1 MPAERYL
8 CKEACSNCGKPV
20 YADEGY
26 HGISKDHYS
35 CHKDQLVKLDECIAK
50 LEGVDS
56 MLSDL
61 GITDESAP
69 KKRRKKKV
77 REGEGRIAQKC
88 LKMLTEA
95 FERET
100 EGKVVS
106 ANIWNQQGQYRGP
119 HWDLAAFG
127 VDFEFTLEGSDR
139 NFTGS
144 IASWLT
150 MTAVS
155 KLSEITLSASDMS
168 YTYEI

>member
-26 HGISKDHYS
+26 HGVSKDHYS
-35 CHKDQLVKLDECIAK
+35 CHADNLKKLDDLIAK
-50 LEGVDS
+50 LDGN
-56 MLSDL
+56 LSDF
-61 GITDESAP
+61 GV
-69 KKRRKKKV
+69 KRKRKKKV
-77 REGEGRIAQKC
+77 REGEGKIAQKC

-119 HWDLAAFG
+119 RWDLAAFG

-139 NFTGS
+139 TFTGS
-144 IASWLT
+144 IASWLK

-155 KLSEITLSASDMS
+155 KLSEITLSASDIP